1 MASKLTIKQ
10 KRFVEEYL
18 KDFNASDAAR
28 RAGYSE
34 DTAYSIGYENLRK
47 PEIKIEIDKILDA
60 LSMEAGEITKR
71 FTNLARGNMSDYMT
85 KRLVP
90 HTPQIKVGLKRLIEA
105 EEAHILREEK
115 FCAIKG
121 YTEEE
126 YDKFQEQLEYSRDKI
141 LRWEIELED
150 NPYAYRIVDG
160 ETIMIEEVGLDLVKV
175 IEDKERGIIKSVK
188 HTKDGIQVEMY
199 PADNALTQ
207 LAKIRKMMT
216 DKEVDI
222 NLNVDTVVKVGYG
235 NSDKGA

>member
-1 MASKLTIKQ
+1 MANLTAKQ
-10 KRFVEEYL
+10 TRFVEEYL
-18 KDFNASDAAR
+18 TDFNAAAAAV
-28 RAGYSE
+28 RAGYSF
-34 DTAYSIGYENLRK
+34 DTAKEIGYENLTK
-47 PEIKIEIDKILDA
+47 PHIKAEIDKRLDA

-85 KRLVP
+85 KKLVP
-90 HTPQIKVGLKRLIEA
+90 HTQQVKVSLQKLIQS

-121 YTEEE
+121 LTEEA

-160 ETIMIEEVGLDLVKV
+160 ETMMVEVAELDLIK
-175 IEDKERGIIKSVK
+175 ITEDKERGIIKSVK

-199 PADNALTQ
+199 PADNALAQ
-207 LAKIRKMMT
+207 LAKIRKMMS
-216 DKEVDI
+216 DKDVDI

-235 NSDKGA
+235 DGNKGA

>member
-1 MASKLTIKQ
+1 MANLTAKQ

-18 KDFNASDAAR
+18 VDFNATQAAI
-28 RAGYSE
+28 RAGYSI
-34 DTAYSIGYENLRK
+34 DTAAEMGYENLRK
-47 PEIKIEIDKILDA
+47 PHIKTEINNRLDA

-85 KRLVP
+85 KKLVP
-90 HTPQIKVGLKRLIEA
+90 HTPQIKVGLKRLIEQ
-105 EEAHILREEK
+105 EQAHILREEK

-121 YTEEE
+121 LTEDD
-126 YDKFQEQLEYSRDKI
+126 YDEFQKQLEYSRDKI
-141 LRWEIELED
+141 LRWEIELAD

-160 ETIMIEEVGLDLVKV
+160 ETIMVEEAGLDLVKV

-199 PADNALTQ
+199 PADNALAQ
-207 LAKIRKMMT
+207 LAKIRKMMS
-216 DKEVDI
+216 DKDVDI

-235 NSDKGA
+235 DSNKGA

>member
-1 MASKLTIKQ
+1 MAALTTKQ
-10 KRFVEEYL
+10 KRFIEEYL
-18 KDFNASDAAR
+18 KDFNATQAAV
-28 RAGYSE
+28 RAGYSFNTANE
-34 DTAYSIGYENLRK
+34 IGSQNLAKVSIKTEINKRLDT
-47 PEIKIEIDKILDA
+47 

-90 HTPQIKVGLKRLIEA
+90 HTPQVKMSLQKLIEA
-105 EEAHILREEK
+105 ENAYIAREEK

-121 YTEEE
+121 LTEEA
-126 YDKFQEQLEYSRDKI
+126 YDKFQERLHVSRDKI

-160 ETIMIEEVGLDLVKV
+160 ETMMVEVAELDLIKV
-175 IEDKERGIIKSVK
+175 TEDKERGIIKSVK

-199 PADNALTQ
+199 PADNALAQ
-207 LAKIRKMMT
+207 LAKIRNMMN
-216 DKEVDI
+216 DKDVDI

-235 NSDKGA
+235 ENNKGA